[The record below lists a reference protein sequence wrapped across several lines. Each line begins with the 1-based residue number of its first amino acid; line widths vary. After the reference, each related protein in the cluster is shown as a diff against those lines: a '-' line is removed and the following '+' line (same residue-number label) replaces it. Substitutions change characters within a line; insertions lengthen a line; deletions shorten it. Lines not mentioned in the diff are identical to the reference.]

1 MYSTRRE
8 LMSRYGISESTV
20 DRIVKIIRKEDGKR
34 YPTRCDAIINF
45 GNRIRIKDTVFHD
58 ALRYRDLIERGIA
71 PRYEE
76 GRNHEGYKV

>member
-8 LMSRYGISESTV
+8 LMRRYCISESTV
-20 DRIVKIIRKEDGKR
+20 DRVIRIIRQEDGKR
-34 YPTRCDAIINF
+34 YPLRCDAIINF

-58 ALRYRDLIERGIA
+58 AFRYRDLIERGIA

-76 GRNHEGYKV
+76 